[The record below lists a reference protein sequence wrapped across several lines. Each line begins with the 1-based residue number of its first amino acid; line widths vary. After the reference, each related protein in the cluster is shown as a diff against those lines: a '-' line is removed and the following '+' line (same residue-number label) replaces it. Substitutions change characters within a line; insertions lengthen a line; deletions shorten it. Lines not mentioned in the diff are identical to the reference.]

1 MSMVFSS
8 SASTSL
14 WRGDQCVSFRYIGR
28 EHCDVA
34 GVLLGNATISE
45 DESLV
50 TFSGFDRCIAYR
62 FIPCRDGCGRHGIR
76 STTTAARNKSAS
88 ARTQR
93 SWTPLIITY
102 TIADKWRKWEMI
114 STAKRNPGWIT
125 WSPFGTRGPSTKPP
139 KRPKPSGIECRTTF
153 AIRYK
158 IIIIVRLSLLK
169 RVPIF
174 GGCQPPKICKCTKF

>member
-1 MSMVFSS
+1 MAVIHVIAEMLVLIITSMVFSS

-62 FIPCRDGCGRHGIR
+62 FIPCRDGWKTWYPVYDNSSSKQVSECENATVMDTINHHLHNRRQMEKMGNDFNLEKKSWLDYMVSVWDERTIDE
-76 STTTAARNKSAS
+76 TAEK
-88 ARTQR
+88 
-93 SWTPLIITY
+93 
-102 TIADKWRKWEMI
+102 
-114 STAKRNPGWIT
+114 AK
-125 WSPFGTRGPSTKPP
+125 
-139 KRPKPSGIECRTTF
+139 
-153 AIRYK
+153 AIRDRMQDY
-158 IIIIVRLSLLK
+158 IRYSV
-169 RVPIF
+169 VM
-174 GGCQPPKICKCTKF
+174 